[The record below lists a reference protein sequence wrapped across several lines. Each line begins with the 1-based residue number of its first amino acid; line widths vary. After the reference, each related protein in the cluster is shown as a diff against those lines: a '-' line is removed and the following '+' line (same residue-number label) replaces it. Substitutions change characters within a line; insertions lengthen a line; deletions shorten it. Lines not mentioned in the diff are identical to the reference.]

1 MGTVQ
6 DLPILFAKTIRFQ
19 VSKVKVLL
27 HSRCIIMLEFS
38 TPHPLIALGWDD
50 FFAGQFAPFAQEGYE
65 AGRVTIQ
72 HKGAYTL
79 ATAHGELRGEIT
91 GKMLY
96 FADSPLDFPAVG
108 DWVAIRPRLEESAAT
123 IHEVLP
129 RKSKFVR
136 KAPGEKVEEQVV
148 AANVD
153 NVFLVTGLDGDYNL
167 KRLERYLV
175 LAWESGANPIVILN
189 KIDLCPD
196 LPELLREVES
206 VALGVPVLTMSALDN
221 EGVETMRPYLGPG
234 KTGALLGSSG
244 VGKSTIINQLLGKDR
259 QKVKE
264 VRATDSRGRH
274 TTTYREL
281 ILLPFGGMLMDTPGM
296 RELQLWGSG
305 EGLGDT
311 FEDILALA
319 AQCRF
324 RDCQHQA
331 EPGCAVQA
339 ALEDGTLDIRRYESY
354 LKLQKEIAY
363 QNRKGDLMAELKLK
377 EQWKKIHAAHKRSYR
392 KK

>member
-1 MGTVQ
+1 MSESVNPQ
-6 DLPILFAKTIRFQ
+6 ALA
-19 VSKVKVLL
+19 
-27 HSRCIIMLEFS
+27 
-38 TPHPLIALGWDD
+38 ALGWNE
-50 FFAGQFAPFAQEGYE
+50 FFAEHFAPFAQEGYE
-65 AGRVTIQ
+65 AGRVAIQ

-79 ATAHGELRGEIT
+79 LTAHGELRGEVT

-96 FADSPLDFPAVG
+96 FADSPQDLPAVG

-123 IHEVLP
+123 IHELLP

-148 AANVD
+148 AANID
-153 NVFLVTGLDGDYNL
+153 NVFLVSGLDGDYNL

-189 KIDLCPD
+189 KVDLCAD
-196 LPELLREVES
+196 LPGLLQEVES
-206 VALGVPVLTMSALDN
+206 VALGVPILMMSALGN
-221 EGVETMRPYLGPG
+221 EGVDAMRPYLGYG

-244 VGKSTIINQLLGKDR
+244 VGKSTIINQLLGEER

-264 VRATDSRGRH
+264 VRANDSRGRH

-281 ILLPFGGMLMDTPGM
+281 ILLPMGGVLMDTPGM
-296 RELQLWGSG
+296 RELQLWSSG

-319 AQCRF
+319 GQCRF
-324 RDCQHQA
+324 RDCHHQA

-339 ALEDGTLDIRRYESY
+339 ALEDGTLETRRYESY

-377 EQWKKIHAAHKRSYR
+377 EQWKKIHAAHKRSY
-392 KK
+392 KKK

>member
-1 MGTVQ
+1 MSESANPQ
-6 DLPILFAKTIRFQ
+6 ALA
-19 VSKVKVLL
+19 
-27 HSRCIIMLEFS
+27 
-38 TPHPLIALGWDD
+38 ALGWND
-50 FFAGQFAPFAQEGYE
+50 FFAEHFAPFALEGYE
-65 AGRVTIQ
+65 AGRVAIQ

-79 ATAHGELRGEIT
+79 LTAHGELRGEVT

-96 FADSPLDFPAVG
+96 FADSPQDLPAVG

-123 IHEVLP
+123 IHALLP

-136 KAPGEKVEEQVV
+136 KAPGERVEEQVV
-148 AANVD
+148 AANID
-153 NVFLVTGLDGDYNL
+153 NVFLVSGLDGDYNL
-167 KRLERYLV
+167 KRLERYLL

-189 KIDLCPD
+189 KIDLCAD
-196 LPELLREVES
+196 LPGLLQEVES
-206 VALGVPVLTMSALDN
+206 VALGVPILMMSALGK
-221 EGVETMRPYLGPG
+221 EGVEAMRPYLSHG

-244 VGKSTIINQLLGKDR
+244 VGKSTIINQLLGEER
-259 QKVKE
+259 QRVKE
-264 VRATDSRGRH
+264 VRANDSRGRH

-281 ILLPFGGMLMDTPGM
+281 ILLPTGGVLMDTPGM
-296 RELQLWGSG
+296 RELQLWSSG

-319 AQCRF
+319 GQCRF

-339 ALEDGTLDIRRYESY
+339 ALEDSTLDSRRYESY